1 MLLVKIKSPI
11 TGYDNVTLLKTFS
24 TQKIVG
30 DWQEF
35 FGIDINAELGSYPDF
50 HLFQCNVTGLRF
62 FYPLDIFGSAQLYE
76 KLMKF
81 EWYYMNDKWEYR
93 IALQD
98 LQNCGTALEIGCG
111 HGHFVNQASKKGIQI
126 EGIDS
131 NDRAILEAQ
140 QNGLNVHKGSVEELL
155 AQKKNQ
161 YDYLC
166 SFQVLEHLPDP
177 LEFLKNC
184 TELLKL
190 NGQLL
195 LSVPNINSFLKYQY
209 NLLDMPPHHMTQ
221 WSVYSFRALE
231 NFLPLKLENA
241 RFEPLADY
249 HISGYLQ
256 AKENQFKEIV
266 SRLPEPLVKSV
277 INKCESFLRKGLNK
291 YTKGQSLYV
300 KFRKK

>member
-1 MLLVKIKSPI
+1 VKVKSPL
-11 TGYDNVTLLKTFS
+11 TGCDNVTLLQTFS
-24 TQKIVG
+24 TQKIIK

-35 FGIDINAELGSYPDF
+35 FDINITTELDSCSEF

-81 EWYYMNDKWEYR
+81 EWYYMSDKWEYQV
-93 IALQD
+93 ALQD
-98 LQNCGTALEIGCG
+98 LQNCRTALEIGCG
-111 HGHFVNQASKKGIQI
+111 HGHFVHQASKRGIQI

-131 NDRAILEAQ
+131 NDRAVLEAQ
-140 QNGLNVHKGSVEELL
+140 QRGLNVHRRSVKDLL
-155 AQKKNQ
+155 AQKKYQ

-166 SFQVLEHLPDP
+166 SFQVLEHLPNP

-184 TELLKL
+184 TELLKP
-190 NGQLL
+190 GGKLL
-195 LSVPNINSFLKYQY
+195 LSVPNANSFLKYQY

-221 WSVYSFRALE
+221 WSVDSFRALE
-231 NFLPLKLENA
+231 DFLPLKLEND
-241 RFEPLADY
+241 RFEPLAEY

-256 AKENQFKEIV
+256 AKENQFKGIV
-266 SRLPEPLVKSV
+266 SRLPAPLVKSA
-277 INKCESFLRKGLNK
+277 IKNYKILLRRGLNR
-291 YTKGQSLYV
+291 YIKGQSLYV